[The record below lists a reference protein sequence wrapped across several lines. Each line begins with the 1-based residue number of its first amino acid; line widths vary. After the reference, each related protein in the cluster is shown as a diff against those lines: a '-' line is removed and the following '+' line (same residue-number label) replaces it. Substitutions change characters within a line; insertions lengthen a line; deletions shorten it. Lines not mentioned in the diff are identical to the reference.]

1 MVFTAGIF
9 VFFTDHCFRGPM
21 QRVFLSLV
29 LLLVGLSPAQE
40 SVQEIRR
47 QIKAVE
53 KEATQEK
60 DLSAAEKKRHQDFVD
75 NARKKLAAFDEQS
88 SVLKAQID
96 SLKAESVRL
105 DEARKQAS
113 GSSHWVEAR
122 KLKYQENLLQALDS
136 LVPVLNS
143 DIPFKNQE
151 AVDAIHETASQLR
164 KGIVTPEEALG
175 RAFDILME
183 RMQLGY
189 TTENWSG
196 YFAWQGRSLSGK
208 FVRYGAIAAIF
219 VSQDGQEVF
228 WLQKKGSAYNWQSV
242 GDNAVLKGI
251 LKETLKVAE
260 GQAPP
265 MLVMLPFV
273 TKPSVTKSTVKEAK

>member
-1 MVFTAGIF
+1 
-9 VFFTDHCFRGPM
+9 M
-21 QRVFLSLV
+21 QRVFLTFV
-29 LLLVGLSPAQE
+29 LLLVGLAPAQE

-53 KEATQEK
+53 KEAAQEK
-60 DLSAAEKKRHQDFVD
+60 DLTATEKKRHQDFVD
-75 NARKKLAAFDEQS
+75 NAQKKLTAFAEQAAT
-88 SVLKAQID
+88 LKTQID
-96 SLKAESVRL
+96 SLKAESANL
-105 DEARKQAS
+105 DKARQDAI
-113 GSSHWVEAR
+113 GSSHWVDAR
-122 KLKYQENLLQALDS
+122 KQKYQENLAQALDS
-136 LVPVLNS
+136 LLPVLSN

-151 AVDAIHETASQLR
+151 AVQSLRETASQLR

-175 RAFDILME
+175 RAFDVLME
-183 RMQLGY
+183 RTQLGY

-196 YFAWQGRSLSGK
+196 YFAWQGRSLAGK
-208 FVRYGAIAAIF
+208 FVRYGAVAAIF

-228 WLQKKGSAYNWQSV
+228 WLQKKEKGYEWQSV

-273 TKPSVTKSTVKEAK
+273 TGQNHKEVKP